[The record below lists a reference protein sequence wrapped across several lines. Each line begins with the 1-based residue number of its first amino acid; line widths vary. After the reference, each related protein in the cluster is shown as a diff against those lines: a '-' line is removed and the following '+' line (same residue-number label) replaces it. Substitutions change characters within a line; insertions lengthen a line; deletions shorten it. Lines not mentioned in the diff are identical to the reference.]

1 MDAPPDPAGAPAIE
15 CFVGAQYRSNRRAIE
30 AAVRSGALEASPP
43 DSEVRVALSASPHLA
58 SVTVTDSGPGIEL
71 GDRERI
77 FDRFYSKKSAA
88 AERAG
93 AGLGLS
99 IARSIA
105 RDHGGELIA
114 LDAPAPGTTFELT
127 LPLAPPNA
135 GSAISPQAQDT
146 AAGSRTTNRAPASLG
161 SA

>member
-1 MDAPPDPAGAPAIE
+1 MREGPAGRGPLS
-15 CFVGAQYRSNRRAIE
+15 RSCL
-30 AAVRSGALEASPP
+30 LEASRGPSP
-43 DSEVRVALSASPHLA
+43 AREAGALASPVSPALHAGGHCSASPHRA

-77 FDRFYSKKSAA
+77 FDRLYSKKSAA

-135 GSAISPQAQDT
+135 G
-146 AAGSRTTNRAPASLG
+146 
-161 SA
+161 